1 MEMAKKQEYESDLTE
16 AQIDMLVRLA
26 EEFENGKQGT
36 PLDEVFARLDEEFF
50 GDKKDGKL

>member
-26 EEFENGKQGT
+26 EECERGERPGIPAEQ
-36 PLDEVFARLDEEFF
+36 VFARLR
-50 GDKKDGKL
+50 KKYGLPKV